1 MLVVPDS
8 FNTEIM
14 KDLKPIIEKM
24 DFSAPEMTELLGSSE
39 SEDFEMLLEKAY
51 AVKNRFLGENIYLR
65 GLIELSNYCN
75 CNCLYCGIRKDNKK
89 IERYLMEDI
98 DVLNIVRFALRKKL
112 NGVVIQSGEIRSKEF
127 TSRITSLIGR
137 ILKITGDDF
146 RITLSLGEQSS
157 AVYKEWFEAGARR
170 YLLRIETSNESLFK
184 KIHPSDYKHSFR
196 SRLKCLDEIKKTGY
210 QTGTGV
216 MIGLPFQTNQDLA
229 NDIIFMKY
237 NEFDMIGMGPYIEHP
252 DTPLYEY
259 KNLVLPSEKRFELSL
274 KMIAIARIMMPYVN
288 IASATA
294 LQSLDVFGREKGLK
308 AGANVLM
315 PNITP
320 AGFKQK
326 YILYHNKPYKDDSPE
341 DSIRTMENK
350 AALFGEKF
358 VYNDYGD
365 SLQYNLRT
373 HK

>member
-1 MLVVPDS
+1 
-8 FNTEIM
+8 M

-24 DFSAPEMTELLGSSE
+24 DFSAPEIAEILDSSE
-39 SEDFEMLLEKAY
+39 AEDLEMLLAKAY
-51 AVKNRFLGENIYLR
+51 TVKNSFFGENIYLR

-75 CNCLYCGIRKDNKK
+75 CNCLYCGIRNDNKK
-89 IERYLMEDI
+89 IERYLIEDD
-98 DVLNIVRFALRKKL
+98 DVLNIVRFALKKKL
-112 NGVVIQSGEIRSKEF
+112 NGIVIQAGEIRSKEF
-127 TSRITSLIGR
+127 TSRITSLLSKIF
-137 ILKITGDDF
+137 KITGDDF

-157 AVYKEWFEAGARR
+157 DVLNEWFEAGARR
-170 YLLRIETSNESLFK
+170 YLLRIETSSESLFK

-196 SRLKCLDEIKKTGY
+196 SRLKCLDEIRKTGY

-237 NEFDMIGMGPYIEHP
+237 NEIDMIGMGPYIVHP

-259 KNLVLPSEKRFELSL
+259 KNLILPAENRFELSL

-294 LQSLDVFGREKGLK
+294 LQSLDTFGREKGLK

-341 DSIRTMENK
+341 DSIKTMESK
-350 AALFGEKF
+350 AGLFGEKF
-358 VYNDYGD
+358 IYDDYGD
-365 SLQYNLRT
+365 SRQYILRT
-373 HK
+373 QK

>member
-1 MLVVPDS
+1 
-8 FNTEIM
+8 M

-24 DFSAPEMTELLGSSE
+24 DFSVHEIVELLDSSE
-39 SEDFEMLLEKAY
+39 KEDLNMLMEKAY
-51 AVKNRFLGENIYLR
+51 SVKKRFLGENIYLR

-75 CNCLYCGIRKDNKK
+75 CNCLYCGIRKDNRK
-89 IERYLMEDI
+89 IERYTIEDEEVI
-98 DVLNIVRFALRKKL
+98 KIVRFAIRKRL
-112 NGVVIQSGEIRSKEF
+112 NGIVIQAGETRTKEF
-127 TSRITSLIGR
+127 TGRITSLIKR
-137 ILKITGDDF
+137 IKIVAGEQF

-157 AVYKEWFEAGARR
+157 KVYKEWFEAGASR
-170 YLLRIETSNESLFK
+170 YLLRIETTNESLFR
-184 KIHPSDYKHSFR
+184 KIHPAGGKNTFN

-216 MIGLPFQTNQDLA
+216 MIGLPFQTNHDLA
-229 NDIIFMKY
+229 NDVIFMKY
-237 NEFDMIGMGPYIEHP
+237 NEFDMIGMGPYIYHP
-252 DTPLYEY
+252 DTPLYKF
-259 KNLVLPSEKRFELSL
+259 KNLVFPSEKRFELSL
-274 KMIAIARIMMPYVN
+274 KMIAVSRIMMPYVN

-294 LQSLDVFGREKGLK
+294 LQSLDLYGREKALK

-320 AGFKQK
+320 AHFKQK
-326 YILYHNKPYKDDSPE
+326 YILYHNKPFKDETPE
-341 DSIRTMENK
+341 DSIKTMENK

-358 VYNDYGD
+358 IYDDYGD